1 MAVRATVSEGEE
13 QVVDVIAVVVVVVE
27 DIRDKDVLGL
37 LSDVV
42 VEEMDCSELIGAESA
57 AEPST
62 LENAEVVVSMV
73 VAVLVVGKLDCT
85 NMSVAEDVGAACN
98 SFCSVAAVVA
108 DVALGSEESDDMDA
122 GGNSMPTKLRAE
134 SFCML
139 ELLASLKSLSLLPP
153 LSLLSF
159 NPSLLSS
166 TLPDGGDDDDGDSI
180 EDVLLT
186 TSLELDFGFCN

>member
-73 VAVLVVGKLDCT
+73 VVGKLDCT